1 MEYRT
6 LSVPAWKNGT
16 FHNLFQGKT
25 DSFLGHEAAV
35 QVSVSSSLCGN
46 KKLVHLKLDNQDLN
60 LNESKYKF
68 RKATY
73 EDDDSL
79 LLLTLQLKK
88 NNYYTK
94 GYFAYM
100 CKAMFNYILLICHYC
115 KWTIFGQYL

>member
-1 MEYRT
+1 
-6 LSVPAWKNGT
+6 
-16 FHNLFQGKT
+16 
-25 DSFLGHEAAV
+25 LGHEAAV

-88 NNYYTK
+88 IIITLRV
-94 GYFAYM
+94 
-100 CKAMFNYILLICHYC
+100 ILHICVKRCLI
-115 KWTIFGQYL
+115 IFY